1 MIDRFCSKAQNAITV
16 AESIAFNKG
25 HDKVE
30 THHLFLAI
38 LRQENDL
45 TQYLLRNYCDTNYIK
60 NEINERFPV
69 KDIQPFYME
78 YSERVKKLLSSLVSK
93 KQSSQ
98 EKIDINELC
107 IGLIKCDTLIQELL
121 EDKNIDISQILTALG
136 DADNN
141 FSTIKGC
148 ETFVEFIQPSEEQ
161 LILGRDKEVSQ
172 MIVGLSCCEKS
183 NIALL
188 GKAGVGKSAVVEEL
202 ARLIRYNP
210 PQKLK
215 GYQIVNLDVTATVAG
230 TKYRGEFEEK
240 IQRFLK
246 AVKGKKLIVF
256 IDEAHSL
263 TQAGSS
269 EGSTSLSEILKPI
282 LTQGKH
288 KFIIATTEWE

>member
-1 MIDRFCSKAQNAITV
+1 MII
-16 AESIAFNKG
+16 
-25 HDKVE
+25 
-30 THHLFLAI
+30 
-38 LRQENDL
+38 
-45 TQYLLRNYCDTNYIK
+45 
-60 NEINERFPV
+60 
-69 KDIQPFYME
+69 
-78 YSERVKKLLSSLVSK
+78 
-93 KQSSQ
+93 
-98 EKIDINELC
+98 
-107 IGLIKCDTLIQELL
+107 
-121 EDKNIDISQILTALG
+121 
-136 DADNN
+136 
-141 FSTIKGC
+141 
-148 ETFVEFIQPSEEQ
+148 
-161 LILGRDKEVSQ
+161 
-172 MIVGLSCCEKS
+172 GLSCKDKS